1 MSLDEKANA
10 GGGEI
15 DDPIDTS
22 LPLDTKAAPREPRR
36 RQILA
41 LGGGGYRGLYS
52 VTFLSHV
59 EQSFGC
65 RMATK
70 FNLLAGTSIGGL
82 IAAALAFEIPAA
94 TIAEKMIQ
102 HGPLIFPRRRFV
114 TPAKQMVF
122 RAPYSAETLKSA
134 VIDTIGKDNV
144 NLSMKEVK
152 KPLAICAVS
161 YTHGSPKIFRSW
173 GLAGGKANDAT
184 VLQAVL
190 SSAAAPTYF
199 PPQVVGGETLV
210 DGGII
215 ANAPELVAL
224 SEGCGSFGWRLQDTY
239 VLSLGT
245 ASRSQGAALGS
256 LGSPSVVSW
265 MVRRKLFQATM
276 AAQEVLAESQCR
288 TLLGDRYYRVDR
300 EPAQKQVAAIREF
313 DLATEEATETLQ
325 SLASESWNEHQ
336 SQAEFRSY
344 FA

>member
-1 MSLDEKANA
+1 VGE
-10 GGGEI
+10 GEI
-15 DDPIDTS
+15 EEHIDAS
-22 LPLDTKAAPREPRR
+22 LPTGAKAAPREARR

-52 VTFLSHV
+52 ATFLDYV
-59 EQSFGC
+59 EEGFPG
-65 RMATK
+65 RVAKK
-70 FNLLAGTSIGGL
+70 FDLLAGTSIGGL
-82 IAAALAFEIPAA
+82 IAAALVFEVPAA
-94 TIAEKMIQ
+94 TIAEKMIK
-102 HGPLIFPRRRFV
+102 HGPLIFPRSFL

-134 VIDTIGKDNV
+134 VIDTIGKENAA
-144 NLSMKEVK
+144 LSMKEVE
-152 KPLAICAVS
+152 KPLAICAVN
-161 YTHGSPKIFRSW
+161 YTHGSPKIFRSA
-173 GLAGGKANDAT
+173 GLAEGEATDAT

-190 SSAAAPTYF
+190 ASAAAPTYF
-199 PPQVVGGETLV
+199 PPQLVGGETLV

-215 ANAPELVAL
+215 ANAPELLAL
-224 SEGCGSFGWRLQDTY
+224 CEGCGRFGWRLQDTY

-288 TLLGDRYYRVDR
+288 TLLGERYYRVDR
-300 EPAQKQVAAIREF
+300 EPAQQQVAAIREF
-313 DLATEEATETLQ
+313 DYATKEAKETLQ

-336 SQAEFRSY
+336 SRAEFRGY